1 MISSISKIRP
11 CAHNHWYKYASAKNG
26 KDIKHI
32 SPHYFLD
39 CDNKIWERSLYS
51 LEETTYSGYEL
62 FSTHS
67 KTSLEKFNTPL
78 PSLKNGTRMFNWQYT
93 TSFNTELP
101 KLENGYMMFCSSFG
115 GISDFNI
122 PLPSLVDGS
131 GMFDRFSPLVNFNVD
146 LPKLSK
152 GKTMFWGLKL
162 NKQSTLRILKSI
174 PSYTS
179 DTHILTIGIHID
191 HKYDPEVNLALKKC
205 DNNYITPIEEYGS
218 TLPEEIDID
227 KGWTLEVQWNGTSTS
242 DAYPPPPSGDE

>member
-51 LEETTYSGYEL
+51 LEETTNGGYEL
-62 FSTHS
+62 FSTHN

-78 PSLKNGTRMFNWQYT
+78 PSLKNGTRLFNWQYT

-101 KLENGYMMFCSSFG
+101 KLENGYMMFHSSMNMTNF
-115 GISDFNI
+115 DI
-122 PLPSLVDGS
+122 PLPNLINGTA
-131 GMFDRFSPLVNFNVD
+131 MFDITKLLTFDSDLVSLNSGGN
-146 LPKLSK
+146 
-152 GKTMFWGLKL
+152 MFKSSQL
-162 NKQSTLRILKSI
+162 NKISTLRILNSI
-174 PSYTS
+174 PSHTS
-179 DTHILTIGIHID
+179 GTHNLTIGIHID

-218 TLPEEIDID
+218 TLPEEIGVN
-227 KGWTLEVQWNGTSTS
+227 KGWTLQVLWNGTATS
-242 DAYPPPPSGDE
+242 DAYPPLQETNN